1 MPKQGAK
8 HSRTPWRRVCGH
20 SAVDGQPCKFESR
33 ATNGGYA
40 ALRAHE
46 QNKSLHGAS
55 TAKQIANR
63 DVRAHMGIL
72 LFGNE
77 IL

>member
-55 TAKQIANR
+55 TAKQIE
-63 DVRAHMGIL
+63 VFEHS
-72 LFGNE
+72 E
-77 IL
+77 